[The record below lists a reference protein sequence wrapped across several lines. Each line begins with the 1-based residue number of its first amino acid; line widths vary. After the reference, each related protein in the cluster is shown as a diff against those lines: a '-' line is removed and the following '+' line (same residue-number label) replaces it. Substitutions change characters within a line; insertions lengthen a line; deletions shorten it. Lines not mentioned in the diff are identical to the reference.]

1 MKDNFL
7 GTGADTAYPLPFC
20 HCSHCSYARSH
31 GGRNLRKR
39 SSILVNDDLLID
51 LGPDV
56 MSASFVYNVF
66 IDEVRYLLQT
76 HAHSDHFDAGH
87 ITTRISEYA
96 VEGVNPLTIY
106 ASSGTLKKMS
116 KMSQRLGYVSN
127 LFDAE
132 QQRRIHCDVI
142 ILEPS
147 KVIHFGEYDLL
158 PIASNHDPDE
168 ESLIY
173 AIRQGEKAILYGT
186 DTDCL
191 SNNSLKVL
199 AECGWKFDGVIL
211 DHTYG
216 WNIDGGGHLN
226 GNKFVELVNFMR
238 VNNLLKEEVQILATH
253 ISHEGNP
260 PHEEFNSIAAEYGY
274 QAAYDGLVLEFR

>member
-1 MKDNFL
+1 M
-7 GTGADTAYPLPFC
+7 
-20 HCSHCSYARSH
+20 
-31 GGRNLRKR
+31 
-39 SSILVNDDLLID
+39 VNDDLLID
-51 LGPDV
+51 FGPDV
-56 MSASFVYNVF
+56 MSASFLHNVF
-66 IDEVRYLLQT
+66 VNKVRYLLQT

-96 VEGVNPLTIY
+96 VEGVKSLSVY
-106 ASSGTLKKMS
+106 ASSGTLEKMS
-116 KMSQRLGYVSN
+116 IMFRRLGYLLN
-127 LFDAE
+127 FLE
-132 QQRRIHCDVI
+132 PEEQRRIDCEVI
-142 ILEPS
+142 TLEPS
-147 KVIHFGEYDLL
+147 KISHFGKYDLL

-226 GNKFVELVNFMR
+226 ANKFVKLVYFMR
-238 VNNLLKEEVQILATH
+238 ANNLLKEEAQILATH

-274 QAAYDGLVLEFR
+274 EAAYDGLVIEF